1 MHVHF
6 VLGWRNINQGSMKL
20 NETQMAT
27 FPSFG
32 SALASTVHLFR
43 FQLPLVVNG
52 GDIVVTHQFL

>member
-1 MHVHF
+1 
-6 VLGWRNINQGSMKL
+6 MKL

-27 FPSFG
+27 FPSL
-32 SALASTVHLFR
+32 AVLLASTVDLFR

>member
-1 MHVHF
+1 
-6 VLGWRNINQGSMKL
+6 MKL

>member
-1 MHVHF
+1 VHVHF

-27 FPSFG
+27 FPSL
-32 SALASTVHLFR
+32 AVLLASTVDLFR